1 MLGFYED
8 YQTFKQPWL
17 WPTFILYFES
27 DTKCGDVLYSVWDQ
41 SLTAWNA
48 DYPNVTPL
56 FITSLVYTSNIKFKP
71 QPRPNSI
78 DIGPCILRRRL
89 QSLIITSCLAP
100 PSLAWIILSEP
111 IVIILFN
118 HFNISDL
125 ILQPALDTGLG
136 VGVWIAMQAVQTAHW
151 RQTLWMLNIKRWGP
165 LSEISDK

>member
-118 HFNISDL
+118 HFNISDFMM
-125 ILQPALDTGLG
+125 QPVLDTGLG